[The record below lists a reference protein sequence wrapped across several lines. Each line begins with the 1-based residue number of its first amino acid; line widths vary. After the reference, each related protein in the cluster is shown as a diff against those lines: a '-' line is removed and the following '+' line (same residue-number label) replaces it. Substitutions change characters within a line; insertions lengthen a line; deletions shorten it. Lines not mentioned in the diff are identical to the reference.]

1 MGRMGHTGLLG
12 QLGRW
17 AAVAAVAA
25 GAWLCGAR
33 VAWADPNYVYHETGG
48 TSDYPAGYRY
58 VEAYSGA
65 SSPSALGTSTVYAG
79 DKVVLRVKVEYDGWI
94 EGANFRYRTGSAP
107 TTSAGTDVA
116 CSWEAKNGD
125 GGAAIWK
132 TPCLGPWAANTKVYY
147 VTWTWGW
154 SDPLRYA
161 NGKND
166 FSGSTKFN
174 FTVQPLNAPTGV
186 SATPQGKTS
195 IKLDWTRGI
204 SGNAKNTLIVRNTT
218 GVAPTINSPWN
229 YYVGQNPTGGT
240 TIYKDSG
247 TTFTDTG
254 LTEGTTYYYFFYA
267 ENYEYHSAA
276 ATASATTYGV
286 VSKTANSVTI
296 GGAGNGYRVWAGK
309 KDVLDYAAVGGS
321 TLNNGSMPTAW
332 TATGS
337 ESGAEYAG
345 RARRRGTVAYE
356 VTHATSGGTTA
367 ANYNG
372 GLWTTKSGGTALR
385 RVHVSWAA
393 DYTTATATNS
403 TGSRNIDIYG
413 RAAVYA
419 DASALGT
426 AYQGTYLCRLVRLTS
441 SPPPDV
447 DKVIAGDYANI
458 SLGSQYSQR
467 AVSVTYLSFEWEK
480 AGSTTTSASWGD
492 GVTLTGL
499 EPDTEYTWG
508 VANGTTL
515 IASGTF
521 RTEANAVVVPTVGS
535 PTAAGISASGATLGA
550 TVTDNGGAALTG
562 GGVVYSSTASTPT
575 VGGSGCTSASYGTPT
590 VNTPFTKAVSG
601 LTADT
606 LYYYRGYA
614 QNGTAAGYGYSGV
627 GQFRTT
633 ASAPGAPSVT
643 VEHASSYKTSR
654 LHITA
659 EKAAGS
665 AGTLIMI
672 YTASAMTGP
681 SDRTGYTG
689 NVAWGSAAQI
699 NSQGRVVYVGTDA
712 SPSINVTGL
721 SAGTTYYVR
730 AYAYNGTSDST
741 AALNSLAYSSS
752 YGSGSMATLAEEPSG
767 APSLSV
773 TAKTQTTMT
782 LSVTKGT
789 GATDTLIIARA
800 ANAPSGNPTD
810 GTGYAADAAY
820 GSGAALQNG
829 YVVLSGSGTSV
840 EVTGLTA
847 GTRYYFWAFAYTGSG
862 NSANYYTTS
871 KGTLNDSTLATAPST
886 SATATLAGTGT
897 TTATATYT
905 RPSADSAGV
914 VLVMKA
920 GSAPTWTPTAG
931 EKPASANAAFGS
943 GTQVATGEYAV
954 YDGDGGA
961 GASASTR
968 NVTGL
973 TPGTEYF
980 VRGYAYAG
988 GADAYAYS
996 AGSDADSSWT
1006 LSTEP
1011 GTQASGLTAGTVGSR
1026 KASLT
1031 WTAGAVTLATGE
1043 SGTLKTLLIAVPSG
1057 SSVTA
1062 PTDGETYAAGATLGA
1077 GTVVFAGTGTSAEAT
1092 GLTPETTYTIYAYAY
1107 TEGGDTTTANYLT
1120 TSPATRSITTT
1131 ASTGP
1136 NVWATGVDAT
1146 SYLLNWSQLD
1156 ASTGYDVQTRTSGG
1170 SWADALRVVFTNS
1183 FSSNEG
1189 WSDQSGTASNSVT
1202 VAGRVWAWSGV
1213 SGTNFRLYSTGTGI
1227 SGDTGQVRFQKN
1239 GQYVVTPVL
1248 TGPISVV
1255 KVKWKATAATQKLR
1269 LYSLTGS
1276 GFGTKTTLATWTR
1289 SSTTA
1294 TDTYTFSTP
1303 ATGAVRLM
1311 LEAYDGVPDYNTYAE
1326 VAWIEVLG
1334 PQSGHSDLQT
1344 GLTAGTTYE
1353 GRVRKNPDGDWSEE
1367 LSVKAGVVPSGLS
1380 AGTATRNTAPFTW
1393 SGVNSPAG
1401 YRVQATTNA
1410 AGNIVTT
1417 ESAGETTGQAWPKV
1431 CPTTAATLTLNN
1443 TDGEGFGSISWKYI
1457 GTACNAE
1464 TNAGYGHVR
1473 TSPKYGKATY
1483 NSTDYTG
1490 HWLVGDE
1497 QGIESKP
1504 FPIAGATTLK
1514 LSYTILAW
1522 NLNLSGASLENG
1534 RVDAYYKLDDGPWC
1548 LLGSGVPS
1556 GNSDGN
1562 SKQQTWTLEKGMLDG
1577 TEIAFRIVA
1586 PNGSVVGSGSSTRM
1600 TGVYVQALKVYC
1612 TAKGL
1617 GDYTETVADAKT
1629 ASGSYTV
1636 TGLDADCPVYFRV
1649 QALQGNLST
1658 PTAKSVWVE
1667 EESETT
1673 GFSGPATV
1681 TASGE
1686 TRNGMTLAWDAVS
1699 GAASYNVEWTTC
1711 GVDSSTAEQE
1721 GETCPSST
1729 RAYDTHSATDWTY
1742 RKGYSASAG
1751 YSAGAY
1757 PYWHGTA
1764 YGHWLAGQYVNT
1776 TYKPGVESPN
1786 LDLSDAA
1793 SGYVSFGHKK
1803 ANDGTNTLATF
1814 SPVTLYYSL
1823 DGGTTWTQGSGSD
1836 AGTGSWVTKTI
1847 ALPSA
1852 VLGRKNVRL
1861 QLRADKAAAY
1871 YDTSV
1876 SAYKP
1881 AGAGIK
1887 DIQVYKYRTGG
1898 NYECA
1903 ATQRRTGVT
1912 GTTTALTGLN
1922 AETLYYFRVQAVGS
1936 GDGATSTWTA
1946 GSSSTTAFEGPAASV
1961 TGSTRYT
1968 LTAGWAAYSESGYT
1982 TSYDVQLTGC
1992 AKAGAEAATVGS
2004 CPAQNLSWGS
2014 SASAWTYQREYSG
2027 STASSYPKY
2036 ESGVHKL
2043 WGQYSSTTVEPGI
2056 LSPEL
2061 DLAGYVAASVE
2072 FTHLY
2077 VNRAN
2082 MSGVTLEYSLDE
2094 GETWVVVANTGEA
2107 AGYTLATGSS
2117 RSLALPAEALAG
2129 GVKLRL
2135 RTTHATNYDTTGNG
2149 DYLAQGA
2156 SIANLKVVA
2165 RGAGGGDYTCED
2177 ASAVYNTD
2185 STSYT
2190 FTGLDAGKSYYVQVR
2205 TVLTPSSGP
2214 VEMSSWS
2221 ETSGQTAE
2229 PQSPPEEVWAENV
2242 WQNHMTVAWSE
2253 AEGATLY
2260 DVQLTGCSAGTW
2272 EAVGVQPSATN
2283 MDLGDGDDWTYV
2295 GGGEEVTTA
2304 QQTWI
2309 TGRGTYPAWAGN
2321 PEWSQVLAG
2330 PGEPGLESVS
2340 FSTVGATSA
2349 TLTFGSGRWYDP
2361 DSGDADAS
2369 KLTLMYSTDDGASWT
2384 AWQTNGTLRTVAYA
2398 YNNVNSYALPA
2409 AALGHAKVRVR
2420 IVAEGAKL
2428 RSGDNQPQ
2436 GAAVTAAR
2444 VTLGGAHGDYESC
2457 TSWGGV
2463 QSATGLTAEQL
2474 TKLFG
2479 DATALTAGHTYYF
2492 RVRASDGTQY
2502 GDWVEGSATT
2512 VAAPGTPETPWA
2524 VDVGRHAMTIRWQP
2538 VDGAETYTVV
2548 VYKNGTQVKTQSGVA
2563 NTEWMVTGLDGST
2576 TYTFKVSAQA
2586 DGESSALSAEG
2597 TATTTAKLRVTGLR
2611 AEDILDTSMTLKWD
2625 QVSGV
2630 TYTLHWGEASAEGTV
2645 TLNQE
2650 VACPASTLKRSDA
2663 GNKWFYFGGN
2673 GSWPAYWTST
2683 SDPANDHGH
2692 ALIYNAAGQPGI
2704 QSRWFST
2711 FDASAAYVEFLHG
2724 RFNSGADS
2732 TVLVEYSIDG
2742 GATWATAGTAES
2754 TTAATPTEAR
2764 SIPLPEA
2771 ALGRRSV
2778 MVRLTATGASG
2789 NKGAHV
2795 KDLQVRVVTSEAN
2808 AGSYTTVNNSQLGS
2822 SGSYAL
2828 SGLTSGKRYWFEMFA
2843 NEGGSTAADDNAK
2856 AETTAA
2862 TRTKT
2867 TGAVK
2872 SQGFE
2877 GPSGNGALDTVAWGY
2892 TVKWI
2897 PVQNGSATAHTT
2909 RQSGDPEVAV
2919 VADENPLYGDRALRM
2934 SGSAAAG
2941 VYGVVEFADYNP
2953 GGANSWVVT
2962 IPFAVR
2968 DLASGE
2974 NLWVTYS
2981 TDGGSTWVAPA
2992 GLATLTKSGMTM
3004 GKIARGGDD
3013 TMNQNWPYN
3022 KGLNSTTRPGGDA
3035 YSFEVS
3041 EAARLMVRV
3050 AFCGNSGSAAHYVYI
3065 DGVTLTRKPGMP
3077 TPVSATAQD
3086 SGGVLLEWTAPE
3098 GQGVVI
3104 LRGQDERH
3112 VPASPV
3118 DVENIP
3124 HGYEIVM
3131 NGDSPYWPNDVGS
3144 FTDMAVQSGWTYYY
3158 YFYGAV
3164 AEGGTYTL
3172 GTTPNTANALVK
3184 GMVQAIASQGW
3195 DDFDIHPW
3203 GYRLGRVTNP
3213 GRSSDYGFWKEK
3225 GMNATP
3231 VAFVENSYETD
3242 STHPTTVGPTG
3253 ERYATYY
3260 GTGDG
3265 AGDADKAKQLGVSSQ
3280 TNYYGGHSFRL
3291 SGGGSATYSG
3301 THVWTDYDGNVKTN
3315 TAPAINTNNAA
3326 IEFAN
3331 VDLSGYK
3338 NVEFTMHFAG
3348 MNLNGGNDLHV
3359 AISTNGG
3366 AAGSWLE
3373 VANNNEAG
3381 WRVYESHY
3389 DYGRA
3394 ISDGDT
3400 RLRGNWNF
3408 YFEDSARAT
3417 PYGNPYV
3424 LQVPDTV
3431 TQFMVR
3437 VMFYDSNGG
3446 SRRNASYFID
3456 EVRLTGEVAIEAPHP
3471 VLTDI
3476 SKTELTASWEA
3487 VPDATGY
3494 NVKLTACEKSGAVQ
3508 LQEGFVLSVLDNGWT
3523 GEGEYELTSAAN
3535 RRGSGYGVSLNAKD
3549 EAAISPMVGAASSV
3563 SFWLSS
3569 SSANSGAKMEVQA
3582 RAEGET
3588 TWVTVAE
3595 YTAPGT
3601 TWAQKTVQLPRRQW
3615 QQVRFVKTVS
3625 PSTVAFR
3632 IDDVVIS
3639 GGGNYESCSTK
3650 LVSATTTA
3658 TNYTFTG
3665 LSEGT
3670 EYFVEVQAYGSP
3682 AGYLA
3687 YSAWAETAD
3696 YTPGTFAVAADGF
3709 EMTRSTWGA
3718 SASVPILVMAV
3729 NEGKAFSE
3737 ATVPTGD
3744 PAVGTAFG
3752 EGVVIARGTS
3762 AQAAPGFEHV
3772 VPYGS
3777 RTEPVEAKYVA
3788 FWKHGSYWEGRLE
3801 TNVVLGTYVC
3811 AAADAMAYTNGV
3823 AVGSSATAGSDT
3835 PYAGGKGWTGPWKL
3849 SVRHGES
3856 WNNAIIDRNGSG
3868 PEGLIETNQIQGAG
3882 GNMVKLMPGGS
3893 ANSKQ
3898 VALKRQ
3904 LAADLS
3910 ANSDWWGMFTM
3921 KVTHPHDHSWAGIR
3935 LLGTDGNEKASVGNV
3950 WNNNSSSKPA
3960 AGISDTVSSYEIGAN
3975 GTYVYV
3981 FKWDGGQKK
3990 MYLHVQYVADT
4001 STPVWNPSVAATLTL
4016 PDSWTWDVNGKI
4028 ITGMTDIRYIEL
4040 AAQNNNGSDEYVG
4053 DVWFDEIRVG
4063 ESWQDIVGKETE
4075 APFPVTSAE
4084 AWTDGNE
4091 LVRVSWTYAAAG
4103 MDGTIERPLA
4113 DGVRVYQSEDAGTT
4127 WTQIYQGKGT
4137 NEAAVAAGGISRW
4150 DHVVAP
4156 GSTHRYKVEA
4166 YAAGKS
4172 AAAVNAALKDSSP
4185 ATYDVATGTYGA
4197 TEYVNPFSYTN
4208 WSVVSTASGLQWLG
4222 GNGFGEN
4229 YWAPGSGSAGTWSI
4243 ATPEEAQA
4251 AVHITNVV
4259 TGARL
4264 AAGNVLKVSG
4274 LGDGETAD
4282 ISRTLAGDAWCGSA
4296 GQTFYVA
4303 FRMAYQWGD
4312 NGGRQVGLRLT
4323 DDTGKYVQFG
4333 KARGDGSGYQ
4343 HRFGVT
4349 ASPNGT
4355 GYTSGWSTGGDDM
4368 PGYGTAS
4375 DAAKAYLV
4383 VGKVN
4388 WSASGKANLRAVH
4401 YGIGTNGTPATLP
4414 SEESSVTWEASYDNA
4429 GIGAIRK
4436 IELIAGTASS
4446 GYGTIGTA
4454 WFDEIRFGTS
4464 WEDIV
4469 GATEPEDVWVDGIGV
4484 ETADTVTRYLGDFAT
4499 WYMHGWPKGAKQSAW
4514 VSLATSPAFT
4524 TILATNDTSWVEN
4537 TSDHRGGQQTKWLGG
4552 EIQFTQTG
4560 TLYGGGSV
4568 KGELVTMNSW
4578 NRADHGID
4586 SYKWN
4591 AYTVNPLPAPTVD
4604 SAVGGTAKAT
4614 LRWTPATENG
4624 RTFTEVMVVR
4634 YTGDGAA
4641 PAPVQGTTYLKGE
4654 HIGSGT
4660 VVYRGTATSLVD
4672 KGLTKSTTYHYL
4684 FFTVNNGYY
4693 SLAAAADATTDEN
4706 DPEIVIDGDP
4716 TDWVGEPSDVKN
4728 SSTVSSGEW
4737 IWTDKVLDGRVDKP
4751 GAYDADITEFR
4762 MKVDGNDYVNFM
4774 ARLHC
4779 LTNKQNPYIAV
4790 GIVTN
4795 VDATQLAA
4803 TGNEDGE
4810 NWIGDESAT
4819 FMGGNL
4825 FDPASLHYADI
4836 QMAVHW
4842 VTTAGANGEAHGSG
4856 GWVVELY
4863 RKDGNSWSA
4872 PVQAWEAASS
4882 ENLAEDPCIE
4892 WKVKRSDLNLDY
4904 PNVTPARFTVA
4915 SFVNGGGW
4923 NNDTEATVDLSS
4935 GTSHAVD
4942 SLCIAPWGVNDK
4954 DLALSAWDEG
4964 IKNANAEYWFDIWFG
4979 PTALHNASPNAP
4991 ASYTLNG
4998 AAAENGQK
5006 VAASPVMS
5014 WAQCADGPSGS
5025 SAYRGFVVGY
5035 LVEVSTNEYFNGL
5048 EGTTENGPISC
5059 RVNVKGAD
5067 TTSYRY
5073 KTDSRYYWWRVRARD
5088 NSGALSAPTPWRYE
5102 VEGKTDNEGP
5112 EARLLFV
5119 GPDADVA
5126 RYVSDAAYRRE
5137 QDLSGDAT
5145 SVLDS
5150 DLEAGGQQFGFVIEW
5165 YDVNGVF
5172 ATNWLRAWKEGDGA
5186 YVWPS
5191 SASNPYGSWTGDS
5204 PSVGDFAWNILA
5216 EHEDGTPF
5224 GRVSPNWDLIIVD
5237 RSTVGKDSPTVAS
5250 ETVSGTSYNY
5260 VMKEDLVLPT
5270 DDGGTETLAKVWII
5284 DCGLDKVFQPT
5295 ETINDGNKGQYV
5307 TNHVTGAFAIGTY
5320 RTDLDIYLTVSAE
5333 DSCTT
5338 GPYVET
5344 ADYDWPLYDTSTPPD
5359 TGSYKAQGSASGTLS
5374 GFCAAAPNPSRNVT
5388 TNQLLHIHVRDNDTM
5403 PPVTSQAK
5411 WRADATGE
5419 GGTVLLPMMAVT
5431 SGGDASA
5438 PANWDPTWANLAAQG
5453 RVPTQEGQGKALQWQ
5468 LTDGDVATYT
5478 HPATAGGSGTTAWKG
5493 SAAPIRLFF
5502 NVYDEYLHSGLA
5514 SFKTY
5519 DAGTPWNASTW
5530 TAQDGMEG
5538 AYTSVAN
5545 NQRTLRNT
5553 GLVMPGTAGT
5563 PTTNWTGYAAAWSK
5577 ITAYE
5582 WTVAGNNEHGL
5593 GTGPDSVLAWQ
5604 LDATQA
5610 NLEGLLGQDDLLSN
5624 ARIGI
5629 VNGEQQIVANAVRLH
5644 AIDNDNNAAGD
5655 QEGADLEFGQLIF
5668 TDDDATPPE
5677 MVGFTSAGTG
5687 TNFTHFGELGKW
5699 SWGSSY
5705 NDVTMTP
5712 LMGAIVMGGNV
5723 AGKLS
5728 SNSSTPESDSSV
5740 TPQWHAG
5747 KSAIYLQGNMNADT
5761 YRATNARYFEF
5772 KLGGNGNT
5780 VWRADMIA
5788 FYNRVSPTGPTKFAL
5803 TMQGSAGIAYPAV
5816 ENYAW
5821 YEATP
5826 WTQSG
5831 CTLETKALYTK
5842 ANAVTM
5848 KSAQNDGN
5856 TYECTLT
5863 SPVISCADH
5872 ASLKLDFAMAR
5883 GGGKQSDLNLYVE
5896 YKTSDDSEFRTV
5908 SGWTFNHSSDFSQAV
5923 SATGGAGWYPKQIDV
5938 GAEIPGL
5945 MGSAKTVQIRF
5956 RAQVKNTAAGTV
5968 YGFHLADP
5976 KLTAG
5981 GDSSSERLLGTI
5993 EIEKMIATSDS
6004 TGGSGDAA
6012 EKAGSYA
6019 NTETDVI
6026 LGFDG
6031 QVEGYDDSLVTFRL
6045 YGYGATHLDEKN
6057 GVIDTSNT
6065 SQGTWA
6071 IKNLYIHGTASE
6083 PKKDEVTDYDVA
6095 TGAWTNRLE
6104 TLDGAMA
6111 GYDTVRSGLRVKDA
6125 AGEVSGEKP
6134 SFRILYPS
6142 AYNGAAPNG
6151 DPDGVVTTG
6160 DLVMK
6165 SVSDATFDTIADPD
6179 FAAGTGWTLANE
6191 AAIANGRLTLPGNGA
6206 VSSASRELALTSMA
6220 GVQSATIA
6228 GTVRVRG
6235 SLTAENGGVN
6245 TVTVMAQPYAGAA
6258 TLGDPLVTNITANAA
6273 WKNYAVGP
6281 WAIPADTVTKVAFTV
6296 KQTGTDSTELLVDE
6310 LRMHVAQ
6317 WGADIHAEDA
6327 AWATS
6332 VTNGMPAAKAVVG
6345 TPELDLREVSV
6356 PLSVKSGSSMPQ
6368 NQWYT
6373 LEATMHDFDGDRPGD
6388 ALSASATTNFWL
6400 YDDDEV
6406 APQYGSKY
6414 GGPLGVF
6421 LNGTI
6426 VPQAWRT
6433 GITVGQESSKL
6444 NQQWP
6449 ITDAEL
6455 TALAPADSV
6464 TFALSFYDYS
6474 GWYAKSLSL
6483 GGDTI
6488 VASRAIPAAAATR
6501 GWSAPEDNDG
6511 APEAPGA
6518 TSTWNI
6524 GAKNLYTA
6532 YKTAFEGTEGTVAE
6546 MTAEVWDKDNDRADD
6561 DLSFNSR
6568 VGYVWFTDSD
6578 IQAPQWGSQAEPYYG
6593 VMLST
6598 NVPHSAEGYA
6608 AMLAQ
6613 TAEDA
6618 PYAVGGLANNQS
6630 EFAGRSYT
6638 VYDGQLNALNASG
6651 NDKSFVVT
6659 ANLNDPLPGFRARKV
6674 SGLQRG
6680 ATLTEKR
6687 AMWGDDPN
6695 SPADAANVFTI
6706 TNTYV
6711 VLTNEAAGTA
6721 VTNAAFDGTFSEPVS
6736 KTRVAM
6742 QAGHTS
6748 WTWSAFPTNDIGL
6761 LLPPG
6766 AASASV
6772 GLWIE
6777 AFDSDMN
6784 RHNDQMHASLA
6795 GPTITLRDD
6804 DTQAPTAPTA
6814 VKVNGEAVVAGSI
6827 TRETAP
6833 WTNDL
6838 SQIQVSWT
6846 AATDPEPTGYD
6857 IKKAG
6862 IAGYRLASHDAT
6874 IDPDAGSALAGTTTN
6889 GTTVSKALSGVTMD
6903 QGWDTYKLFAV
6914 DADADRPGDALAGTA
6929 ADVPLAYDITLPTA
6943 VAPNG
6948 SATGSGNRLVADP
6961 DNTDDPTTQF
6971 DLTWPIDGIGPDDPS
6986 DTDHYNAIPAKYKAA
7001 GVKVSDREILSP
7013 WQTYKV
7019 YYQTF
7024 EESAVPSTDNPNSQE
7039 NSWVYQQ
7046 HILTEA
7052 YKTWPSVVATSTA
7065 TDPTAAA
7072 NPYDSLKAV
7081 TANAGS
7087 GKQTVRLYDL
7097 DFDQHY
7103 MVVVVGVDKAGNEG
7117 PAGMWSWATNNTI
7130 KFAVT
7135 QGVVKATAAIN
7146 AEVGDLVSGQ
7156 ATNTVGM
7163 AKIAGDN
7170 APAKAAALY
7179 WMAAGMKNGAG
7190 KVSKYY
7196 DLIYRD
7202 ASGFSE
7208 NGTEQWNMAS
7218 TADNSGTSKTNW
7230 NYQADAGLSTPG
7242 RLRFYRASYT
7252 GRWQDT
7258 KPGTSEKQYPLAS
7271 EEVYSMNN
7279 VVLSEGF
7286 NYVSLQGVPWTNT
7299 FRGVFGT
7306 DTDMWPGGTTAA
7318 DAAVVEF
7325 YTPGSRGNIAVESYF
7340 FGADGKWYSSAGT
7353 TDVTDTLQ
7361 ADGFFARPF
7370 SINLPALATNEE
7382 GEVTGW
7388 WAEHDDSAVTARY
7401 NSRRLKGMMWHP
7413 ILQVPT
7419 NAPTADGYTQTIS
7432 GAAGTYNTLSLNLPV
7447 AVHPRQLGLGG
7458 IKKSNQPWLADK
7470 LYVVDTATK
7479 EVRGNTTMYCDAN
7492 GVWRY
7497 NSNRAEVTGTP
7508 IKPNDMIVLISYGG
7522 DDWTWTYRPADFYA
7536 LPTRHMG
7543 RTLPSGAGN

>member
-1 MGRMGHTGLLG
+1 MGRMGQTGLLG
-12 QLGRW
+12 QMARW
-17 AAVAAVAA
+17 AAVAAVVA
-25 GAWLCGAR
+25 GTWLCGAR
-33 VAWADPNYVYHETGG
+33 VAEASTSYWDGKIKFSRNGTTDSDWTDATTGTALGNYNLTNGTLKIVAAGVNAWSDNNMFWSDTKLFYKVDSASYSSVQLPHQGNSGNDHYFGWDTTLNISLSLTGG
-48 TSDYPAGYRY
+48 SHTLSYYYQFKDNDGTHNTSTYTATFNVYG
-58 VEAYSGA
+58 
-65 SSPSALGTSTVYAG
+65 PSA
-79 DKVVLRVKVEYDGWI
+79 I
-94 EGANFRYRTGSAP
+94 
-107 TTSAGTDVA
+107 
-116 CSWEAKNGD
+116 
-125 GGAAIWK
+125 
-132 TPCLGPWAANTKVYY
+132 
-147 VTWTWGW
+147 
-154 SDPLRYA
+154 
-161 NGKND
+161 
-166 FSGSTKFN
+166 
-174 FTVQPLNAPTGV
+174 
-186 SATPQGKTS
+186 
-195 IKLDWTRGI
+195 
-204 SGNAKNTLIVRNTT
+204 
-218 GVAPTINSPWN
+218 
-229 YYVGQNPTGGT
+229 GT
-240 TIYKDSG
+240 T
-247 TTFTDTG
+247 T
-254 LTEGTTYYYFFYA
+254 
-267 ENYEYHSAA
+267 
-276 ATASATTYGV
+276 
-286 VSKTANSVTI
+286 VTI

-309 KDVLDYAAVGGS
+309 VDTITRSSAGLPTSGTTMTTWSQSGNASGAVYGGS
-321 TLNNGSMPTAW
+321 SRQYT
-332 TATGS
+332 
-337 ESGAEYAG
+337 SGAYFSLTRTASTG
-345 RARRRGTVAYE
+345 NGMWSS
-356 VTHATSGGTTA
+356 TSGGIF
-367 ANYNG
+367 
-372 GLWTTKSGGTALR
+372 R
-385 RVHVSWAA
+385 RATVWW
-393 DYTTATATNS
+393 DTENNKATAET
-403 TGSRNIDIYG
+403 TGSSDSGTRHLRIWSKTG
-413 RAAVYA
+413 STHSSTL
-419 DASALGT
+419 ASGLGT
-426 AYQGTYLCRLVRLTS
+426 ARNIIIHRISSTYGAGPSTAIVDGSVTDTS
-441 SPPPDV
+441 
-447 DKVIAGDYANI
+447 IAIGSFI
-458 SLGSQYSQR
+458 SGR
-467 AVSVTYLSFEWEK
+467 AVSVSKIELEWETN
-480 AGSTTTSASWGD
+480 GVTTTSASWSQ
-492 GVTLTGL
+492 TLNNL
-499 EPDTEYTWG
+499 QPDTTYTWG
-508 VANGTTL
+508 VANGTNL
-515 IASGTF
+515 IMAGTF
-521 RTEANAVVVPTVGS
+521 STEAAAVTVPTVSS
-535 PTAAGISASGATLGA
+535 PTAASISASGATLGA

-562 GGVVYSSTASTPT
+562 GGVVYSSTAATPT

-590 VNTPFTKAVSG
+590 VNTPFTKAVSS

-659 EKAAGS
+659 EKASGS

-681 SDRTGYTG
+681 SDRTVYTG

-730 AYAYNGTSDST
+730 AYAYNGTSGST

-996 AGSDADSSWT
+996 AGSEADSSWT

-1062 PTDGETYAAGATLGA
+1062 PTDGTTYAAGATLGA

-1334 PQSGHSDLQT
+1334 PQSGHSDLQA

-1410 AGNIVTT
+1410 AGNIVTA

-1686 TRNGMTLAWDAVS
+1686 TRNGMTLTWDAVS

-1711 GVDSSTAEQE
+1711 GVAATPTTMT
-1721 GETCPSST
+1721 TCGGQT
-1729 RAYDTHSATDWTY
+1729 LAYDTHSTTDWTY
-1742 RKGYSASAG
+1742 RKSYTASLGSGTYS
-1751 YSAGAY
+1751 Y
-1757 PYWHGTA
+1757 PVWNST
-1764 YGHWLAGQYVNT
+1764 YGHELWGRWTST
-1776 TYKPGVESPN
+1776 TYKPGIETPS
-1786 LDLSDAA
+1786 LDLSDATSA
-1793 SGYVSFGHKK
+1793 SI
-1803 ANDGTNTLATF
+1803 TF
-1814 SPVTLYYSL
+1814 ENRYYDQGGNSYSKYSPITLYYSL
-1823 DGGTTWTQGSGSD
+1823 DGGSTWTKGSTSA
-1836 AGTGSWVTKTI
+1836 AGAADWSAAAANPVAMAVPSE
-1847 ALPSA
+1847 ALGRSA
-1852 VLGRKNVRL
+1852 VKL
-1861 QLRADKAAAY
+1861 QLRADSASAYSVVVGTTTNYYAAGACLRNV
-1871 YDTSV
+1871 SV
-1876 SAYKP
+1876 SKTP
-1881 AGAGIK
+1881 
-1887 DIQVYKYRTGG
+1887 TGG
-1898 NYECA
+1898 DFDCA
-1903 ATQRRTGVT
+1903 ATQSRNVS
-1912 GTTTALTGLN
+1912 GTTTALTGLA

-1936 GDGATSTWTA
+1936 GDGATSSWTA
-1946 GSSSTTAFEGPAASV
+1946 GSSSTTAFEGPDAEV
-1961 TGSTRYT
+1961 TGTTRYT
-1968 LTAGWAAYSESGYT
+1968 LTAGWEAYTESGYT

-1992 AKAGAEAATVGS
+1992 ANAGAEAETVGS
-2004 CPAQNLSWGS
+2004 CPAQNLDWGT
-2014 SASAWTYQREYSG
+2014 SAGAWTYQREYSG

-2036 ESGVHKL
+2036 GDGVHKL
-2043 WGQYSSTTVEPGI
+2043 WGQYSSTTVQPAI

-2072 FTHLY
+2072 FTHAY
-2077 VNRAN
+2077 VNR
-2082 MSGVTLEYSLDE
+2082 SQQSEVVLYYSLDE
-2094 GETWVVVANTGEA
+2094 GTSWTKVAETGVA
-2107 AGYTLATGSS
+2107 AGYTVATGSS
-2117 RSLALPAEALAG
+2117 RSIPLPGEALAG
-2129 GVKLRL
+2129 GVKLKL
-2135 RTTHATNYDTTGNG
+2135 ETKNATNYDSDGT
-2149 DYLAQGA
+2149 YMAQGA

-2190 FTGLDAGKSYYVQVR
+2190 FTGLEAGKSYYVQVR

-2221 ETSGQTAE
+2221 ETSGQTAA

-2242 WQNHMTVAWSE
+2242 RQNHMTVAWSE

-2512 VAAPGTPETPWA
+2512 VAAPGTPEQPWA

-2548 VYKNGTQVKTQSGVA
+2548 VYKYGTEVKTQSGVA
-2563 NTEWMVTGLDGST
+2563 NTEWMVTGLEGST
-2576 TYTFKVSAQA
+2576 PYTFKVSAQA

-2611 AEDILDTSMTLKWD
+2611 AEDILETSMTLKWD

-2683 SDPANDHGH
+2683 SDPATDHGH

-2892 TVKWI
+2892 TIKYI
-2897 PVQNGSATAHTT
+2897 PVQNGSATARTEW
-2909 RQSGDPEVAV
+2909 QSGDPEVAV

-3013 TMNQNWPYN
+3013 AANQNWPYN

-3035 YSFEVS
+3035 YSFEV
-3041 EAARLMVRV
+3041 EGAARIMVRV

-3086 SGGVLLEWTAPE
+3086 SGGVRLEWTAPE

-3172 GTTPNTANALVK
+3172 GTTPNTASALVK

-3225 GMNATP
+3225 GMNATT
-3231 VAFVENSYETD
+3231 VAFIENSYETD
-3242 STHPTTVGPTG
+3242 STHPTTVGPAG

-3260 GTGDG
+3260 GTG
-3265 AGDADKAKQLGVSSQ
+3265 AGEDDADKAKQLGVSSQ

-3301 THVWTDYDGNVKTN
+3301 THVWTDYDGSVKTN

-3359 AISTNGG
+3359 AVSTNGG

-3400 RLRGNWNF
+3400 RLGGDWNF

-3535 RRGSGYGVSLNAKD
+3535 RRGSGYGLSLNAKD

-3569 SSANSGAKMEVQA
+3569 SSVASGAKMEVQA

-3595 YTAPGT
+3595 FTAPGT
-3601 TWAQKTVQLPRRQW
+3601 TWEQKTVELPRRQW

-3639 GGGNYESCSTK
+3639 GGGEYESCSTK

-3752 EGVVIARGTS
+3752 EGVVIAKGTS
-3762 AQAAPGFEHV
+3762 EQAAPGFEHV

-3801 TNVVLGTYVC
+3801 TNVVLGTYVA
-3811 AAADAMAYTNGV
+3811 AAADAMAVTNGT
-3823 AVGSSATAGSDT
+3823 AVTAGT
-3835 PYAGGKGWTGPWKL
+3835 QGKGWDGSWQAWEDGASYVSVIEGSLVGSNKL
-3849 SVRHGES
+3849 
-3856 WNNAIIDRNGSG
+3856 A
-3868 PEGLIETNQIQGAG
+3868 GAG
-3882 GNMVKLMPGGS
+3882 GNMV
-3893 ANSKQ
+3893 
-3898 VALKRQ
+3898 R
-3904 LAADLS
+3904 
-3910 ANSDWWGMFTM
+3910 FTM
-3921 KVTHPHDHSWAGIR
+3921 EDTSRYLRLYRPLATAMSSGEVWIMATFRSRYGMDPSNPNESKTLAVQLSDAKDNPAGGVHAGDSTHVFAQFGRLADTDRHMKIWDSSGNTASSYTLDDWGHGSGSGIYTMVAKYTR
-3935 LLGTDGNEKASVGNV
+3935 GDGNLRVK
-3950 WNNNSSSKPA
+3950 
-3960 AGISDTVSSYEIGAN
+3960 
-3975 GTYVYV
+3975 VYY
-3981 FKWDGGQKK
+3981 DGGTGTISGGDGQ
-3990 MYLHVQYVADT
+3990 LRPTATEPQNSAFDAVRNVGTHNVASIFLMASGYHGYAD
-4001 STPVWNPSVAATLTL
+4001 
-4016 PDSWTWDVNGKI
+4016 
-4028 ITGMTDIRYIEL
+4028 
-4040 AAQNNNGSDEYVG
+4040 
-4053 DVWFDEIRVG
+4053 FDEVRVG
-4063 ESWQDIVGKETE
+4063 ESWSDIVGKETE
-4075 APFPVTSAE
+4075 APFPVMSAT

-4091 LVRVSWTYAAAG
+4091 LVRVSWTYA
-4103 MDGTIERPLA
+4103 DEGTDTSVTPNVDRPLA
-4113 DGVRVYQSEDAGTT
+4113 DGVRILAREGTSGE
-4127 WTQIYQGKGT
+4127 WTEIYKGKGT

-4156 GSTHRYKVEA
+4156 GSLHQYQVVA
-4166 YAAGKS
+4166 YASAKS
-4172 AAAVNAALKDSSP
+4172 ATAVDAVLKDSSP
-4185 ATYDVATGTYGA
+4185 ATYNVETGLYGA
-4197 TEYVNPFSYTN
+4197 DEYVNPFAYTN
-4208 WSVVSTASGLQWLG
+4208 WAVASTDAGKRWLG

-4229 YWAPGSGSAGTWSI
+4229 AWTPGSGSAGTWSI
-4243 ATPEEAQA
+4243 ATPEEAQS
-4251 AVHITNVV
+4251 AVHITNAV
-4259 TGARL
+4259 TGSRL
-4264 AAGNVLKVSG
+4264 AAGNVLKVVVE
-4274 LGDGETAD
+4274 DGETAS
-4282 ISRTLAGDAWCGSA
+4282 IARQLVGDPWCGK
-4296 GQTFYVA
+4296 GGETFYVA

-4312 NGGRQVGLRLT
+4312 QGGRQVGLRLT

-4333 KARGDGSGYQ
+4333 KARGDDSGYQ

-4355 GYTSGWSTGGDDM
+4355 GYTSGWSTAGDDM
-4368 PGYGTAS
+4368 NGYGNAS
-4375 DAAKAYLV
+4375 GAAYVNNAYLV
-4383 VGKVN
+4383 VGKIN
-4388 WSASGKANLRAVH
+4388 WSSDGKANLRGVK
-4401 YGIGTNGTPATLP
+4401 YLIGNNGSLATLP
-4414 SEESSVTWEASYDNA
+4414 SEEKDVSWEASYENA

-4436 IELIAGTASS
+4436 IELIAGTENE

-4454 WFDEIRFGTS
+4454 WFDEIRFGTK

-4469 GATEPEDVWVDGIGV
+4469 GATEPEDAWVEGISA
-4484 ETADTVTRYLGDFAT
+4484 TAYLGDFAR
-4499 WYMHGWPKGAKQSAW
+4499 WPMWSWRKGAKQSAW
-4514 VSLATSPAFT
+4514 VSLAANTSFSPV
-4524 TILATNDTSWVEN
+4524 LATNGTEWVEN
-4537 TSDHRGGQQTKWLGG
+4537 TPNDRGGEQTKWQGG

-4568 KGELVTMNSW
+4568 KGELVTVNSW
-4578 NRADHGID
+4578 TRTAAADC
-4586 SYKWN
+4586 KWN
-4591 AYTVNPLPAPTVD
+4591 TYTVNPLPAPTVN
-4604 SAVGGTAKAT
+4604 SAVGGTAKVS
-4614 LRWTPATENG
+4614 LRWTPATVSG
-4624 RTFTEVMVVR
+4624 RTFEEVMVVR
-4634 YTGDGAA
+4634 YTGGTV
-4641 PAPVQGTTYLKGE
+4641 PAPVQGTTYMKGQTL
-4654 HIGSGT
+4654 GGGT
-4660 VVYRGTATSLVD
+4660 VVYRGTATGLDD
-4672 KGLTKSTTYHYL
+4672 KGLTKNTTYNYA
-4684 FFTVNNGYY
+4684 FFTVNNSYY
-4693 SLAAAADATTDEN
+4693 SPAATATATTDAN
-4706 DPEIVIDGDP
+4706 DPPIVIDGDP
-4716 TDWVGEPSDVKN
+4716 IEWVGVPSEVKN
-4728 SSTVSSGEW
+4728 SSTLSSGEW
-4737 IWTDKVLDGRVDKP
+4737 IWTDKVLDGRVDKN

-4762 MKVDGNDYVNFM
+4762 MKVDNNGYVNFM
-4774 ARLHC
+4774 VRLHC
-4779 LTNKQNPYIAV
+4779 LTNRQNPYISV

-4803 TGNEDGE
+4803 AGNEDGE

-4842 VTTAGANGEAHGSG
+4842 VTTAGENGGASGSG
-4856 GWVVELY
+4856 AWVVELY
-4863 RKDGNSWSA
+4863 KKDGNSWFA
-4872 PVQAWEAASS
+4872 PAQAWEAASS
-4882 ENLAEDPCIE
+4882 ANLAEDPCIE
-4892 WKVKRSDLNLDY
+4892 WKVKRSDLGLDY
-4904 PNVTPARFTVA
+4904 ARVTPARFTVA
-4915 SFVNGGGW
+4915 SFANAGGW

-4942 SLCIAPWGVNDK
+4942 TLCIAPWGVNDK
-4954 DLALSAWDEG
+4954 NLSLGAWDEG
-4964 IKNANAEYWFDIWFG
+4964 IQKGNAEYWFDIWFG
-4979 PTALHNASPNAP
+4979 PTSLHNAAPNAP
-4991 ASYTLNG
+4991 ASYTLDGNP
-4998 AAAENGQK
+4998 AVNGQK
-5006 VAASPVMS
+5006 VSASPTMRWS
-5014 WAQCADGPSGS
+5014 ACADGPSEDS
-5025 SAYRGFVVGY
+5025 TYRGFVVGY

-5048 EGTTENGPISC
+5048 EGTTENGPVSL
-5059 RVNVKGAD
+5059 RVNLKGAD
-5067 TTSYRY
+5067 NTSYRF

-5088 NSGALSAPTPWRYE
+5088 NSGALSAPTPWHYE

-5112 EARLLFV
+5112 VARLLFV
-5119 GPDADVA
+5119 GKNEEVA
-5126 RYVSDAAYRRE
+5126 RYVNEPAFRHEADI
-5137 QDLSGDAT
+5137 SGDAT

-5150 DLEAGGQQFGFVIEW
+5150 DLEDGGHYFGFVLEW

-5172 ATNWLRAWKEGDGA
+5172 ATNWMRAWKEGDGEN
-5186 YVWPS
+5186 VWPS
-5191 SASNPYGSWTGDS
+5191 GSIYPNSPWTSREGGR
-5204 PSVGDFAWNILA
+5204 PHPGDFAWNIQS
-5216 EHEDGTPF
+5216 HHDDGTPY
-5224 GRVSPNWDLIIVD
+5224 GRVSPNWDLVIVD
-5237 RSTVGKDSPTVAS
+5237 RSTVGKDSPTVAKES
-5250 ETVSGTSYNY
+5250 VNGKDYNY
-5260 VMKEDLVLPT
+5260 EKRENFELPT
-5270 DDGGTETLAKVWII
+5270 DDGGTETLDKVWII
-5284 DCGLDKVFQPT
+5284 DCGLDHVFQPA
-5295 ETINDGNKGQYV
+5295 EMINDGNDGQYI
-5307 TNHVTGAFAIGTY
+5307 TNHVQGAFAIGTY

-5333 DSCTT
+5333 DGCRT
-5338 GPYVET
+5338 GPYAET
-5344 ADYDWPLYDTSTPPD
+5344 ADYDWPLYAENGS
-5359 TGSYKAQGSASGTLS
+5359 TGSYKSQSGVAGWQQS
-5374 GFCAAAPNPSRNVT
+5374 GFCSAAPNPSRNVT
-5388 TNQLLHIHVRDNDTM
+5388 TNQLLHIHVRDNDVT

-5411 WRADATGE
+5411 WRADAKDVADTP
-5419 GGTVLLPMMAVT
+5419 LLPMMAVAIT
-5431 SGGDASA
+5431 NSTVAKPASWTA
-5438 PANWDPTWANLAAQG
+5438 AWSQLAAVG

-5468 LTDGDVATYT
+5468 LTDADVA
-5478 HPATAGGSGTTAWKG
+5478 HDGGTWYG
-5493 SAAPIRLFF
+5493 SDKKLRLFF
-5502 NVYDEYLHSGLA
+5502 NLYDEYLHSGLA
-5514 SFKTY
+5514 SFSSY
-5519 DAGTPWNASTW
+5519 NAGSPAGGTL
-5530 TAQDGMEG
+5530 G
-5538 AYTSVAN
+5538 AVATGSYTSLAPKT
-5545 NQRTLRNT
+5545 RTLNNT
-5553 GLVMPGTAGT
+5553 GLRLGENTDWAGFLPGWSLVTQYPWDEGENTHGAGT
-5563 PTTNWTGYAAAWSK
+5563 
-5577 ITAYE
+5577 
-5582 WTVAGNNEHGL
+5582 
-5593 GTGPDSVLAWQ
+5593 GTDSVLAWQ
-5604 LDATQA
+5604 FDATAA
-5610 NLEGLLGQDDLLSN
+5610 NLQALLGKADLLSN
-5624 ARIGI
+5624 ASIGT
-5629 VNGEQQIVANAVRLH
+5629 NAAGEQLVVTNSVKLFAW
-5644 AIDNDNNAAGD
+5644 DSDNNADGD
-5655 QEGADLEFGQLIF
+5655 QEGAELEFGQLIF
-5668 TDDDATPPE
+5668 TDDDATAPE
-5677 MVGFTSAGTG
+5677 IPGFEVKGTG
-5687 TNFTHFGELGKW
+5687 TNWVDFGPVGKW
-5699 SWGSSY
+5699 LWSSASA
-5705 NDVTMTP
+5705 TFTP
-5712 LMGAIVMGGNV
+5712 LVSGVTQPTAVSGH
-5723 AGKLS
+5723 KLS
-5728 SNSSTPESDSSV
+5728 MAGGESAAAIQYQSGMAQFSSAMHGSDY
-5740 TPQWHAG
+5740 TAG
-5747 KSAIYLQGNMNADT
+5747 SK
-5761 YRATNARYFEF
+5761 YFEF
-5772 KLGGNGNT
+5772 TLGGASDAMHWLVEGAT
-5780 VWRADMIA
+5780 
-5788 FYNRVSPTGPTKFAL
+5788 FKNRVTAKGPTRYVL
-5803 TMQGSAGIAYPAV
+5803 TVEGSVNRDICQPDGSSWTLNLNGTVTKPAAGATINFYAKNAAATLTSAGRPVTRAISQATLSYSMQTSGGLGAQTAKV
-5816 ENYAW
+5816 QYSFDGSTWKTWKTHTGTDFAENQKAEDFAIDLLTKTNEEDGGKALPNAGTLYVRFLGGGDMNGSRGFKISDLQLELVTGAS
-5821 YEATP
+5821 EA
-5826 WTQSG
+5826 
-5831 CTLETKALYTK
+5831 LETKVAEGSMDKALTDAGDDYASETV
-5842 ANAVTM
+5842 NEV
-5848 KSAQNDGN
+5848 S
-5856 TYECTLT
+5856 LVFS
-5863 SPVISCADH
+5863 SPVENI
-5872 ASLKLDFAMAR
+5872 
-5883 GGGKQSDLNLYVE
+5883 G
-5896 YKTSDDSEFRTV
+5896 
-5908 SGWTFNHSSDFSQAV
+5908 
-5923 SATGGAGWYPKQIDV
+5923 
-5938 GAEIPGL
+5938 
-5945 MGSAKTVQIRF
+5945 
-5956 RAQVKNTAAGTV
+5956 
-5968 YGFHLADP
+5968 
-5976 KLTAG
+5976 
-5981 GDSSSERLLGTI
+5981 
-5993 EIEKMIATSDS
+5993 
-6004 TGGSGDAA
+6004 
-6012 EKAGSYA
+6012 
-6019 NTETDVI
+6019 TETK
-6026 LGFDG
+6026 
-6031 QVEGYDDSLVTFRL
+6031 TFRL
-6045 YGYGATHLDEKN
+6045 YGFRATANIAEEEADAAFSGDGNWGINDFELH
-6057 GVIDTSNT
+6057 GIVTSPKSVAVT
-6065 SQGTWA
+6065 DSDVKYGTWTNVMEA
-6071 IKNLYIHGTASE
+6071 MDG
-6083 PKKDEVTDYDVA
+6083 EV
-6095 TGAWTNRLE
+6095 
-6104 TLDGAMA
+6104 A
-6111 GYDTVRSGLRVKDA
+6111 GYDTTRSGLWLISDA
-6125 AGEVSGEKP
+6125 
-6134 SFRILYPS
+6134 
-6142 AYNGAAPNG
+6142 NG
-6151 DPDGVVTTG
+6151 DNRPT
-6160 DLVMK
+6160 
-6165 SVSDATFDTIADPD
+6165 ATITYPTAAVDPD
-6179 FAAGTGWTLANE
+6179 TGSALSGNYWEGGKYTVGEYAPAQLTAGANADFASVAEGVPTGWTLTGS
-6191 AAIANGRLTLPGNGA
+6191 AAVAAKPTGGGKMLSLPGQPEEGAATQDGAWQTVA
-6206 VSSASRELALTSMA
+6206 VSAPA
-6220 GVQSATIA
+6220 GKTLESVA
-6228 GTVRVRG
+6228 V
-6235 SLTAENGGVN
+6235 
-6245 TVTVMAQPYAGAA
+6245 TVTVRARALLAKTEEGADNHFDVTVEFLNSSDGRLA
-6258 TLGDPLVTNITANAA
+6258 IHTETLEADTVRN
-6273 WKNYAVGP
+6273 WKNYA
-6281 WAIPADTVTKVAFTV
+6281 IPP
-6296 KQTGTDSTELLVDE
+6296 QT
-6310 LRMHVAQ
+6310 
-6317 WGADIHAEDA
+6317 
-6327 AWATS
+6327 
-6332 VTNGMPAAKAVVG
+6332 
-6345 TPELDLREVSV
+6345 
-6356 PLSVKSGSSMPQ
+6356 
-6368 NQWYT
+6368 
-6373 LEATMHDFDGDRPGD
+6373 
-6388 ALSASATTNFWL
+6388 
-6400 YDDDEV
+6400 
-6406 APQYGSKY
+6406 
-6414 GGPLGVF
+6414 
-6421 LNGTI
+6421 
-6426 VPQAWRT
+6426 
-6433 GITVGQESSKL
+6433 
-6444 NQQWP
+6444 
-6449 ITDAEL
+6449 
-6455 TALAPADSV
+6455 LA
-6464 TFALSFYDYS
+6464 
-6474 GWYAKSLSL
+6474 
-6483 GGDTI
+6483 
-6488 VASRAIPAAAATR
+6488 
-6501 GWSAPEDNDG
+6501 N
-6511 APEAPGA
+6511 
-6518 TSTWNI
+6518 
-6524 GAKNLYTA
+6524 
-6532 YKTAFEGTEGTVAE
+6532 GTVAKVKVTVQE
-6546 MTAEVWDKDNDRADD
+6546 HAATGTGLQIDSIDISTFGYAPMVAGAPAANDLLAAQLRLKTPASTSANKLAISQYGDNHAMPENQKYTLTVNLSDYDHDRDGDMATAQSSAKFWLDD
-6561 DLSFNSR
+6561 D
-6568 VGYVWFTDSD
+6568 D
-6578 IQAPQWGSQAEPYYG
+6578 IQAPVQGSSFGGPFGVRVGGEMMSTRFRQWATSLETKTNYVWFLSDHSLAESAGASSGANLDFMVDYYDFSG
-6593 VMLST
+6593 WNVTDAKFTELTQGGAASTVRNLKTAGTVQSGYTEIGAGTANAPSATLGWRQTVKAFYDAHKTQFESDAIVTNALDVKVVDMDDDRPKDALPLSPAWTGLGYIQVMDQDVSAPVFRKVSTENLQFRGTLIAT
-6598 NVPHSAEGYA
+6598 NVPDGASLANQAYNETVNPYALGGWSAHQGTIPDGGASVDSGRSHLIYDSQMIASTADGNHFVVQADIVDKNDTARGRQVTGVKRGAAEKTTASSVLSEGVAFDMYNTYLEFTSGSGA
-6608 AMLAQ
+6608 GARSYNARSFYQDKDSGWSTSDGSTKMLANP
-6613 TAEDA
+6613 TRTSWVWGSADIDDA
-6618 PYAVGGLANNQS
+6618 LATLLPSGENT
-6630 EFAGRSYT
+6630 RT
-6638 VYDGQLNALNASG
+6638 WALNIHAY
-6651 NDKSFVVT
+6651 D
-6659 ANLNDPLPGFRARKV
+6659 
-6674 SGLQRG
+6674 
-6680 ATLTEKR
+6680 
-6687 AMWGDDPN
+6687 
-6695 SPADAANVFTI
+6695 ADADRA
-6706 TNTYV
+6706 
-6711 VLTNEAAGTA
+6711 
-6721 VTNAAFDGTFSEPVS
+6721 
-6736 KTRVAM
+6736 
-6742 QAGHTS
+6742 
-6748 WTWSAFPTNDIGL
+6748 
-6761 LLPPG
+6761 
-6766 AASASV
+6766 
-6772 GLWIE
+6772 
-6777 AFDSDMN
+6777 
-6784 RHNDQMHASLA
+6784 NDQKSAVLA
-6795 GPTITLRDD
+6795 GPTLRVRDD
-6804 DTQAPTAPTA
+6804 DTNPPGQP
-6814 VKVNGEAVVAGSI
+6814 GEVTLTGLTVPSETL
-6827 TRETAP
+6827 TRLNAP

-6838 SQIQVSWT
+6838 SKVKMSFGK
-6846 AATDPEPTGYD
+6846 ATDAKGTATDANGD
-6857 IKKAG
+6857 ADLNASG
-6862 IAGYRLASHDAT
+6862 IAKYRLAAPGAAIGADKGDVVVTVDNPAT
-6874 IDPDAGSALAGTTTN
+6874 EAATHSDIAVPQLTAAQ
-6889 GTTVSKALSGVTMD
+6889 
-6903 QGWDTYKLFAV
+6903 QGFGEYQLFAV
-6914 DADADRPGDALAGTA
+6914 DADADRDGDALAGTA
-6929 ADVPLAYDITLPTA
+6929 RGVPLAYDITKPTKI
-6943 VAPNG
+6943 G
-6948 SATGSGNRLVADP
+6948 SAASARLVADP
-6961 DNTDDPTTQF
+6961 ETTDDPTTQF
-6971 DLTWPIDGIGPDDPS
+6971 DLTWPIAGVGPDDPS
-6986 DTDHYNAIPAKYKAA
+6986 DTDHHHPTKKAA
-7001 GVKVSDREILSP
+7001 DIDILSP
-7013 WQTYKV
+7013 WYSYKV
-7019 YYQTF
+7019 YYGTF
-7024 EESAVPSTDNPNSQE
+7024 EEANVPADDDPASDTKS
-7039 NSWVYQQ
+7039 Y
-7046 HILTEA
+7046 IYT
-7052 YKTWPSVVATSTA
+7052 TFVATKAYENWNSVMVDSTA
-7065 TDPTAAA
+7065 ADPSAPAK
-7072 NPYDSLKAV
+7072 PYDSLKAV

-7103 MVVVVGVDKAGNEG
+7103 AVVIVGVDKAGNEG
-7117 PAGMWSWATNNTI
+7117 PAGLWSWATNNTI

-7135 QGVVKATAAIN
+7135 QGLVKASAAIN
-7146 AEVGDLVSGQ
+7146 SEVGDLVSGQ

-7163 AKIAGDN
+7163 AKITGDN
-7170 APAKAAALY
+7170 APAKAAVLY
-7179 WMAAGMKNGAG
+7179 WMAAGQHEDPQTHQRTGNVNKL
-7190 KVSKYY
+7190 Y

-7202 ASGFSE
+7202 APSFSE
-7208 NGTEQWNMAS
+7208 KGTEQWSMAA
-7218 TADNSGTSKTNW
+7218 TDDNTGTSKTNW
-7230 NYQADAGLSTPG
+7230 NYQADAGLGTPG
-7242 RLRFYRASYT
+7242 RVRFYRASYT

-7258 KPGTSEKQYPLAS
+7258 KPGTSEKQFPLAS

-7279 VVLSEGF
+7279 IVLSEGW

-7306 DTDMWPGGTTAA
+7306 DTSMWPSGNGLNTEAARIEFFSPGTTTK
-7318 DAAVVEF
+7318 VSEV
-7325 YTPGSRGNIAVESYF
+7325 YF
-7340 FGADGKWYSSAGT
+7340 FGLDGTNGIWCSTNK
-7353 TDVTDTLQ
+7353 TDSNVTDTVQ
-7361 ADGFFARPF
+7361 PDGFFARPF
-7370 SINLPALATNEE
+7370 GIVLPQAVTNSE
-7382 GEVTGW
+7382 GEVVSGW
-7388 WAEHDDSAVTARY
+7388 WLDHADYEGAKASA
-7401 NSRRLKGMMWHP
+7401 SRSVRAMMWHP

-7419 NAPTADGYTQTIS
+7419 NAPAGGYSQTVTR
-7432 GAAGTYNTLSLNLPV
+7432 GKGTYNLLSLNLPV
-7447 AVHPRQLGLGG
+7447 AVHPSKLGLVEIDSTTGKPTTDASKMKMRTG
-7458 IKKSNQPWLADK
+7458 AAPEADK
-7470 LYVVDTATK
+7470 LYVVDTQTK
-7479 EVRGNTTMYCDAN
+7479 EVRGNSMVYCDDAGN
-7492 GVWRY
+7492 WKFVVGGWAVPGDYIR
-7497 NSNRAEVTGTP
+7497 
-7508 IKPNDMIVLISYGG
+7508 PNDMVVLISGEPVSG
-7522 DDWTWTYRPADFYA
+7522 ESSTWTWTYTPEQFYD
-7536 LPTRHMG
+7536 LPDRHMG
-7543 RTLPSGAGN
+7543 RTQSQNGAGE